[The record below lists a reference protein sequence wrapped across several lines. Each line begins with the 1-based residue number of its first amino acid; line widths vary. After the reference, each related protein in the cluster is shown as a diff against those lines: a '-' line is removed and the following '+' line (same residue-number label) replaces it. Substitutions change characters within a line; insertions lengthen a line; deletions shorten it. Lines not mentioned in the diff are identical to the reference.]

1 MVGFCCYSLKA
12 RETDDL
18 SSSTII
24 VSDALSTN
32 HTRQSVEFASSSD
45 SLTKVSPS
53 VL

>member
-18 SSSTII
+18 SSSTI